1 MKKKTKIILPGILT
15 AVSSAIVYPMPI
27 QTTSANNPELTGP
40 LNTDASKDTITM
52 SEKQEELYNKIKME
66 LLPDIRD
73 AFFNILS
80 GVIDLIGKYLED
92 LKKYK
97 NYVEQHEPTTS
108 GQRDNDDMMKFLIDI
123 NDKILIVVKEALSED
138 DDGEEWSKEDEDE
151 LCQIM
156 LKVEYLIFY
165 SLYKEIK

>member
-1 MKKKTKIILPGILT
+1 MKKKTKIIFPGILT
-15 AVSSAIVYPMPI
+15 AVSRAIVCPISI
-27 QTTSANNPELTGP
+27 QTPSAKNTELTDP
-40 LNTDASKDTITM
+40 LKTDASKDTITM

-92 LKKYK
+92 LRKYK

-108 GQRDNDDMMKFLIDI
+108 GQRDDDMMKFLIDI
-123 NDKILIVVKEALSED
+123 NDKILIVVKEALRED